1 MNCLD
6 GLKVIDITQ
15 FLSAS
20 YCTQILG
27 DLGADVIKIERPG
40 SGEVYR
46 TYGPKFI
53 KGESTS
59 FLALNRNKRS
69 LPLNMKEPAGQEVIR
84 RLVKTADV
92 LVENFRPGTLKKYG
106 LDFES
111 LQAVNPRL
119 IYCSV
124 SGFGQTGPYAPK
136 GGFDLSAQAMSGV
149 MYVTGEENGPPVK
162 VGYPI
167 SDIGGGLYAG
177 LGILAA
183 LASREKTG
191 KGQLVDTSLFEA
203 GVAWGMMA
211 GLNYFADGSI
221 QGRMGSASPQN
232 APYQAF
238 TVKDGAFTMGT
249 GNDMLWE
256 KFCILFDMTYLMEDK
271 RYQDNAS
278 RVKNQRALA
287 AEIEKVLKDLTV
299 EECLE
304 KLDSA
309 GIPCGPIHSI
319 DQVMKDPHVLARGMI
334 WDIEHP
340 VAGKIPTIGFPVFFS
355 HTPCRRR
362 DYPPLLGEHTREI
375 LQAAQYSPEEIDGL
389 IAAGITSVRKEHK

>member
-1 MNCLD
+1 MNCLNR
-6 GLKVIDITQ
+6 LKVIDMTQ

-27 DLGADVIKIERPG
+27 DLGADIIKIEKPG
-40 SGEVYR
+40 DGEVYR

-53 KGESTS
+53 NEESTS

-69 LPLNMKEPAGQEVIR
+69 LTLDIKKTAAQEILH
-84 RLVKTADV
+84 RLVEKADV
-92 LVENFRPGTLKKYG
+92 LVENFRPGTLKKYS

-111 LQAVNPRL
+111 LRSINPRL

-124 SGFGQTGPYAPK
+124 SGFGQTGAYAAK
-136 GGFDLSAQAMSGV
+136 GGFDLTAQAMSGL

-167 SDIGGGLYAG
+167 TDIGGGLYAA

-183 LASREKTG
+183 ILSREKTG
-191 KGQLVDTSLFEA
+191 KGQMVDTSLFEA

-211 GLNYFADGSI
+211 GINYFADGSI

-249 GNDMLWE
+249 GNDILWE
-256 KFCILFDMTYLMEDK
+256 KFCKIFGITFLMDDERFK
-271 RYQDNAS
+271 DNAS
-278 RVKNQRALA
+278 RVENQTTLA

-299 EECLE
+299 KECIE
-304 KLDSA
+304 KLDKV
-309 GIPCGPIHSI
+309 GIPCGPINSI
-319 DQVMKDPHVLARGMI
+319 DKVMSDPHVRERGLI
-334 WDIEHP
+334 WDIKHP
-340 VAGKIPTIGFPVFFS
+340 VAGNIPNIGFPVTFS
-355 HTPCRRR
+355 DTPCQVRK
-362 DYPPLLGEHTREI
+362 YPPLLGEHTREI
-375 LQAAQYSPEEIDGL
+375 LGEANYSQEEIDVF
-389 IAAGITSVRKEHK
+389 IAAGVTSTLKE

>member
-6 GLKVIDITQ
+6 RIKVIDMTQ

-40 SGEVYR
+40 QGEVYR

-53 KGESTS
+53 NGESTS

-69 LPLNMKEPAGQEVIR
+69 LTLDIKKPEAKKILY
-84 RLVKTADV
+84 RLAETADI

-106 LDFES
+106 FDYES
-111 LQAVNPRL
+111 LKRVNPRL

-124 SGFGQTGPYAPK
+124 SGFGQTGPYASK
-136 GGFDLSAQAMSGV
+136 GGFDLTAQAMSGL
-149 MYVTGEENGPPVK
+149 MYVTGEKNGPPVK

-167 SDIGGGLYAG
+167 TDIGGGMYAA

-183 LASREKTG
+183 LMAREKTG

-249 GNDMLWE
+249 GNDVLWE
-256 KFCILFDMTYLMEDK
+256 KFCDVFNMTYLLQDE
-271 RYQDNAS
+271 RYKDNAS
-278 RVKNQRALA
+278 RVENQASLA
-287 AEIEKVLKDLTV
+287 AEIEKVLKNYTV

-304 KLDSA
+304 KLDSV
-309 GIPCGPIHSI
+309 GIPCGPINSI
-319 DQVMKDPHVLARGMI
+319 DKVMNDSQVKARGII

-340 VAGKIPTIGFPVFFS
+340 VAGKIPNIGFPVIFS
-355 HTPCRRR
+355 DTPCMKRS
-362 DYPPLLGEHTREI
+362 YPPQLGEHSREI
-375 LQAAQYSPEEIDGL
+375 LREIKFSEEEINTF
-389 IAAGITSVRKEHK
+389 IAAGVTSVLKE